1 MRLYDYAAS
10 GNCFKVRLLLAL
22 LGRDY
27 ERVPVDIFA
36 GDTLTDAY
44 AAINPLRETPVL
56 ELDGGERLA
65 QSAAILWLLA
75 EGTAFLPEDGFE
87 RAQVA
92 QWLSFEQERI
102 MGGIANPR
110 FRLLTGREGPGLQ
123 ARLATGREAL
133 AVLDAH
139 LADREFVVGAGPTIA
154 DLALFAYI
162 SRAGDA
168 GLEHPPHVAA
178 WLERIRAL
186 PGFVDDFVTYPDNAR
201 PGVSRSIYDSDDLNG
216 S

>member
-1 MRLYDYAAS
+1 M
-10 GNCFKVRLLLAL
+10 
-22 LGRDY
+22 
-27 ERVPVDIFA
+27 
-36 GDTLTDAY
+36 
-44 AAINPLRETPVL
+44 
-56 ELDGGERLA
+56 A

-139 LADREFVVGAGPTIA
+139 LADREFVVGRGRRSPTS
-154 DLALFAYI
+154 ALFAYI

-168 GLEHPPHVAA
+168 GLEHPPHVDP

-201 PGVSRSIYDSDDLNG
+201 PGVSRSIYDSTT
-216 S
+216 

>member
-1 MRLYDYAAS
+1 MRLYDYDAS
-10 GNCFKVRLLLAL
+10 GNCFKIRLLLAL

-44 AAINPLRETPVL
+44 ATINPLRETPVL

-110 FRLLTGREGPGLQ
+110 FRLLTGREGPGLP

-168 GLEHPPHVAA
+168 GLEPPPHVAA

-186 PGFVDDFVTYPDNAR
+186 PGFIDDFVTYPDNAR
-201 PGVSRSIYDSDDLNG
+201 PGASRSIYDS
-216 S
+216 

>member
-22 LGRDY
+22 LGREY

-56 ELDGGERLA
+56 ELDGGEHLS

-75 EGTAFLPEDGFE
+75 EGTPFLPEDRLE

-92 QWLSFEQERI
+92 QWLFFEQERI

-123 ARLATGREAL
+123 ARLATGRHAL
-133 AVLDAH
+133 EVLDAH
-139 LADREFVVGAGPTIA
+139 LTGREFVVGDGPTIA

-162 SRAGDA
+162 SRAEDA
-168 GLEHPPHVAA
+168 GLEHPPGVAA
-178 WLERIRAL
+178 WTERIRAL
-186 PGFVDDFVTYPDNAR
+186 PGFVDDFVTYPENAR
-201 PGVSRSIYDSDDLNG
+201 PGVSRSIYDSTN
-216 S
+216 